1 MDIDTSMKILQQ
13 IKRLSKAIRNDSED
27 SGNAYVMGYLWA
39 CLSAEEKIE
48 AFNAFNKEFIEMIK
62 K

>member
-39 CLSAEEKIE
+39 CLSEEEKIE
-48 AFNAFNKEFIEMIK
+48 AFNAFNKEFLEMVK